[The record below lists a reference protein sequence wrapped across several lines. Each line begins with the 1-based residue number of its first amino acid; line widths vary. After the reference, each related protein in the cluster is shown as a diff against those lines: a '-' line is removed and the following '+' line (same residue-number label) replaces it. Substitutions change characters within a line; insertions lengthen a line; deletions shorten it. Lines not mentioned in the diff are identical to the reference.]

1 MFPASASVGETMKY
15 IVTALFFVLA
25 TAASSA
31 DELPLAKNLQ
41 KDARKAARAQTPILV
56 FFAADSCPY
65 CHEVEDLYLTPMYE
79 SGDYAGKLL
88 FRVVRIE
95 SANFLRDFS
104 GRRVDHETFAE
115 DEGVALTPVIR
126 FYGPAGDEL
135 TPELIG
141 YTTPDFYGGYL
152 EQAIADSISKLRNTA
167 MSQDT
172 RASAREAVTN

>member
-1 MFPASASVGETMKY
+1 MKH
-15 IVTALFFVLA
+15 IVTGLWLLFFALA
-25 TAASSA
+25 TAVSPA

-41 KDARKAARAQTPILV
+41 KDARKAARGQMPILV

-65 CHEVEDLYLTPMYE
+65 CHEVEDLYLTHMYE

-95 SANFLRDFS
+95 SANFLRDFN
-104 GRRVDHETFAE
+104 GRRIDHETFAE

-126 FYGPAGDEL
+126 FYDPEGKEL
-135 TPELIG
+135 IPELIG
-141 YTTPDFYGGYL
+141 YTTPDFYGDYL
-152 EQAIADSISKLRNTA
+152 EQTISDSISKLRNVA

-172 RASAREAVTN
+172 QASTREAITN